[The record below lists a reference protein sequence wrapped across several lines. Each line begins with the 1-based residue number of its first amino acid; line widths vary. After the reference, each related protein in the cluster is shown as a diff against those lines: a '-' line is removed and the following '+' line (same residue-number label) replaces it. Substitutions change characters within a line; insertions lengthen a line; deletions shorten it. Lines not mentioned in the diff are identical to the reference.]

1 MPVLLSTA
9 EMSEL
14 AQKLAKMKITKARG
28 HIRHLDRAAK
38 LEIFRDSVGYD
49 QWLTR
54 YSLPNKGLW
63 ITLVE
68 KKEDY
73 GAPSNMGYRKTRF
86 KYVEAIVEPLPAFAY
101 NDNPGNVEARTW
113 PT

>member
-14 AQKLAKMKITKARG
+14 AQKLAKMKINRARR
-28 HIRHLDRAAK
+28 HIRQLDKQTRIE
-38 LEIFRDSVGYD
+38 LYRDSVGER
-49 QWLTR
+49 WLTR
-54 YSLPNKGLW
+54 YALPNKGLW

-68 KKEDY
+68 QKEEY
-73 GAPSNMGYRKTRF
+73 GPPNDLGYRKMRF
-86 KYVEAIVEPLPAFAY
+86 TYLEAVVEPLPAFAY
-101 NDNPGNVEARTW
+101 NDNPGNVADRTW